1 MDDEG
6 PEEGPKALRLRERI
20 RQEANYH
27 AAPPHLAARVL
38 ASLPGEQAR
47 PARKP
52 WNPWSLASGLSAAF
66 ALVLAAGV
74 YFLLPG
80 PDEKLIDEVV
90 AAHVRSLMV
99 DHAFDVASS
108 DSHTVKPWFAGKLP
122 FAPPVFDL
130 TTQGFP
136 LVGGRLD
143 YIDRRPVAAL
153 VYRHR
158 QHLINLFILPA
169 SNGMRARTLERQGF
183 HLAGWERA
191 GMRWWAV
198 SDLNPQELALFRAAL
213 EKASE

>member
-6 PEEGPKALRLRERI
+6 PEAPRLRERI
-20 RQEANYH
+20 RHEATYH

-38 ASLPGEQAR
+38 ASLPGESAVR
-47 PARKP
+47 GRSR
-52 WNPWSLASGLSAAF
+52 WNPWALVSGLSAAF

-74 YFLLPG
+74 YFLVPG
-80 PDEKLIDEVV
+80 PDEKLVDEVL

-108 DSHTVKPWFAGKLP
+108 DSHTVKPWFAGKLA
-122 FAPPVFDL
+122 FAPPVIDL
-130 TTQGFP
+130 TSQGFA

-169 SNGMRARTLERQGF
+169 SNDMRARTLERQGF
-183 HLAGWERA
+183 HLTGWERA

-198 SDLNPQELALFRAAL
+198 SDLNAQELAQFRAAL
-213 EKASE
+213 ERSAE